1 MQKNI
6 EYLPVSCYN
15 IGKANRILE
24 YPGRLEAPDGSHIK
38 AWEGFTQKWENLSAP
53 FLFCR
58 KIAYQGVKR
67 GGHMNTEN
75 MNQSADPAAGQG
87 TGERTFSQE
96 QVNAIVQ
103 KRLAE
108 DREKASKELGER
120 EQELAQREFRLNSR
134 QKLIDKGYPETLL
147 DALNCSS
154 EEAFDK
160 ALGIIDGLM
169 EERLAAKKDDEKQA
183 QLEAQRAKPFTG
195 PLNQL
200 RRVGEDPIRKAM
212 NL

>member
-1 MQKNI
+1 
-6 EYLPVSCYN
+6 
-15 IGKANRILE
+15 
-24 YPGRLEAPDGSHIK
+24 
-38 AWEGFTQKWENLSAP
+38 
-53 FLFCR
+53 
-58 KIAYQGVKR
+58 
-67 GGHMNTEN
+67 MNTEN
-75 MNQSADPAAGQG
+75 MNQNQNTDLSVNQGAG
-87 TGERTFSQE
+87 EKTFTQDD
-96 QVNAIVQ
+96 VNRIVQ
-103 KRLAE
+103 ERLAK

-169 EERLAAKKDDEKQA
+169 NEREALRKDEEKQA
-183 QLEAQRAKPFTG
+183 QLEARRAKPFTG

-200 RRVGEDPIRKAM
+200 RRTGGDPIRKAM
-212 NL
+212 KLE